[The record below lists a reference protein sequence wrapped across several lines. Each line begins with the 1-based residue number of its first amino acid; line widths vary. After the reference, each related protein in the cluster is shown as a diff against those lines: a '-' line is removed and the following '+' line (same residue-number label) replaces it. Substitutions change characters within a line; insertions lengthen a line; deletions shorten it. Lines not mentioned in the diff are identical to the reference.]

1 MPISLKSLFFL
12 FVISVITSSVSFGQR
27 MIPDEKLIDY
37 STVDNTLR
45 QVLFELS
52 DLANVTI
59 AFQDQIIPV
68 DSIVTLSVRKERLG
82 KVIDYLIEDH
92 NLKYKIVG
100 NQIVILTDE
109 YKKSTTSRS
118 ENRNNSSNT
127 YTISG
132 IVRDAETGEPLVS
145 SNVYLYDY
153 SQGVSSNEY
162 GFYSFTLD
170 KGLQRIYASYIG
182 YEMGIHEIPL
192 TSDTIINIEL
202 KAYTRLSEVLITEKS
217 LSPIKPVDQPEIA
230 SIDVM
235 SIENIL
241 SKIPLV
247 GVPDVMRLAYASTGV
262 TTGADGFGGMSVR
275 GGETNQN
282 LVLFDGI
289 PVYNAQHGFGL
300 FSIFNSSVIKSAKLY
315 KGAFPSRYSGRLSSV
330 LDIRTREGSF
340 RKFKGDVSLGLFT
353 GTASIEG
360 PIIKEKA
367 SYLISIRRTFVDPWI
382 RNVTRAINNN
392 EGSTALHFFDFNG
405 KLNFSLGDFS
415 KLYISHYS
423 GNDSF
428 DTDLTSTDNIDPTF
442 ANSNQ
447 LFWDSGNTLTSVRW
461 NARLSQK
468 LFLNASAYQS
478 KYSFI
483 SFDQDRIEEF
493 ETPNNLSFV
502 GATYNAAYYRTQISD
517 VAARLEFDFVPNPRH
532 QIKFGG
538 GVINHK
544 FSPGFISVN
553 QFDSIVP
560 IQIPV
565 TSNTLQDELIE
576 TDLNSKEYDIFI
588 EDEIQLSQK
597 VRLNIGY
604 NHSIINTGEQSYHIP
619 QPRILMAIGDE
630 KSLFKLSWGR
640 MGQFLHTLTNT
651 GLGVPIDV
659 WLPSTDQIEPERSW
673 IFTVGQFKQ
682 SKLLGNIGVEVFYKQ
697 LRNLTRFSETGFIN
711 ISADS
716 NWENLVPIGQ
726 GESYGAEFSINKETP
741 KMNFDFGYTL
751 SWSNR
756 QYDEINQGEQFAFRY
771 DRRHVI
777 NIGVRRKLADNIEFS
792 TSWEFGSG
800 TPITLPENRAFT
812 DIDPNGNSTLVLI
825 YSQINNSKLPAYHR
839 LDVGVDI
846 HSDHKW
852 GTSTLTLGLYNA
864 YNRQNPFYRDINF
877 NPNGNPKLSFQDLVI
892 LPILPSF
899 RYAISF

>member
-1 MPISLKSLFFL
+1 MATSTLSL
-12 FVISVITSSVSFGQR
+12 GQK
-27 MIPDEKLIDY
+27 MIPDEKIIDY
-37 STVDNTLR
+37 STEDNTLR
-45 QVLFELS
+45 EVLFELS
-52 DLANVTI
+52 ELANVTI
-59 AFQDQIIPV
+59 AFQDLIIPV

-100 NQIVILTDE
+100 NQIVILQDK
-109 YKKSTTSRS
+109 YKKATV
-118 ENRNNSSNT
+118 SSKKKSKNKAT
-127 YTISG
+127 VTISG
-132 IVRDAETGEPLVS
+132 IVRDADTGEPLVG

-153 SQGVSSNEY
+153 SEGVSSNEY
-162 GFYSFTLD
+162 GFYSFTLN

-182 YEMGIHEIPL
+182 YENGIYEIPL
-192 TSDTIINIEL
+192 TRDTTINMEL

-217 LSPIKPVDQPEIA
+217 LSPIKPIDQPEIA
-230 SIDVM
+230 SIDVLT
-235 SIENIL
+235 IENIL
-241 SKIPLV
+241 AKSSLGGI
-247 GVPDVMRLAYASTGV
+247 PDVMRLAYASTGV

-315 KGAFPSRYSGRLSSV
+315 KGTFPSRYSGRLSSV

-340 RKFKGDVSLGLFT
+340 RKFKGDVALGLFT
-353 GTASIEG
+353 GSASIEG

-367 SYLISIRRTFVDPWI
+367 SFLVSVRRTYVDPWI

-392 EGSTALHFFDFNG
+392 NGSTSVHFFDFNG

-415 KLYISHYS
+415 KLYISHYT

-428 DTDLTSTDNIDPTF
+428 DTDLTSQDNIDPIF
-442 ANSNQ
+442 ANTNQ
-447 LFWDSGNTLTSVRW
+447 LFWDSGNTLTSLRW

-468 LFLNASAYQS
+468 LFLNATAYRS

-493 ETPNNLSFV
+493 ESSNMLSFV
-502 GATYNAAYYRTQISD
+502 DATFNAAFYRTQILD
-517 VAARLEFDFVPNPRH
+517 VASRVELDYVPNPTH
-532 QIKFGG
+532 HIKFGG
-538 GVINHK
+538 GIINHK

-553 QFDSIVP
+553 QSDSINP
-560 IQIPV
+560 IQVPV
-565 TSNTLQDELIE
+565 TSNTLQNELIE
-576 TDLNSKEYDIFI
+576 TDLNSNEYDIFV
-588 EDEIQLSQK
+588 EDEIQVSKK
-597 VRLNIGY
+597 VRLNVGY
-604 NHSIINTGEQSYHIP
+604 NHSVIVTGERSYHIP
-619 QPRILMAIGDE
+619 QPRILMSVGDE
-630 KSLFKLSWGR
+630 KSLFKISWGR

-651 GLGVPIDV
+651 GLGVPVDV
-659 WLPSTDQIEPERSW
+659 WIPSTDQIEPETSW
-673 IFTVGQFKQ
+673 IFSVGQFKQ
-682 SKLLGNIGVEVFYKQ
+682 TKLLGNLGVELFYKKFN
-697 LRNLTRFSETGFIN
+697 NLTRFSETGFIN

-726 GESYGAEFSINKETP
+726 GESYGAEFSIKKETA
-741 KMNFDFGYTL
+741 KTNFELGYTL

-756 QYDEINQGEQFAFRY
+756 QFDLINQGQQFAFRY

-777 NIGVRRKLADNIEFS
+777 NIGLRRKLAENIDFS

-800 TPITLPENRAFT
+800 TPVTLPENRAFT
-812 DIDPNGNSTLVLI
+812 DVGPNGEEIVVLI
-825 YSQINNSKLPAYHR
+825 YSEINNSKLPAYHR

-846 HSDHKW
+846 HSDYKW

-877 NPNGNPKLSFQDLVI
+877 NPNGNPKLRFQDLVI
-892 LPILPSF
+892 LPVLPSF